1 MLSIRSI
8 SSDRELI
15 FSFDQERDRYRVEI
29 KSFSISASI
38 DISQHEI
45 GESLADFFRHLA
57 SYKSP
62 WPDPQ
67 EWRTCMYDPNPDLKI
82 SATCTNRGH
91 VLFRI
96 ILAAGYYTVDLDAE
110 NWEANIGLETTLG
123 ELDNIARH
131 ARTFFIGRTSDA

>member
-15 FSFDQERDRYRVEI
+15 FSFDQKRDHYHVEI

-38 DISQHEI
+38 DIPEHEV
-45 GESLADFFRHLA
+45 GKSLADFFCQLA
-57 SYKSP
+57 SHKYP
-62 WPDPQ
+62 WSVPR
-67 EWRTCMYDPNPDLKI
+67 EWRSCTYDPPDLRI

-91 VLFRI
+91 VRFRI
-96 ILAAGYYTVDLDAE
+96 ILFAGYYHADLDAE
-110 NWEANIGLETTLG
+110 NWEASIGLETTLG

-131 ARTFFIGRTSDA
+131 ARTFFLGRTSDA